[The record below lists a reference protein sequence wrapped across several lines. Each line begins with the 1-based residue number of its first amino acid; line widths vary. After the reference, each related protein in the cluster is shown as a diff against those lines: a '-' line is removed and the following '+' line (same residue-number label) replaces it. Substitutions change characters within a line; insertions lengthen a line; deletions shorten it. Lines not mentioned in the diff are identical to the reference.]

1 MRALGFC
8 LHVLSAKHCTVK
20 LRAALPSWGS
30 WGGTEVNRG
39 SPPGPAVL
47 AAALG
52 QSAASRVGMLMGSPG
67 LLVPTLGH

>member
-1 MRALGFC
+1 M
-8 LHVLSAKHCTVK
+8 
-20 LRAALPSWGS
+20 
-30 WGGTEVNRG
+30 NRR
-39 SPPGPAVL
+39 SPPGPAEL